1 MTNEDAGG
9 TVETPTI
16 DELTT
21 QLTAEKEARAKAEAK
36 IVDMKK
42 TSKETTPKTKE
53 TTVKEVPEVD
63 TSKFM
68 TKEDFEKEKFFES
81 NPELVEHKDTINEYV
96 SKWYS
101 LEDAKV
107 VVISKDSTIQ
117 ARANTNNS
125 NFTDWMSWG
134 GTKTYSWEDLY
145 KLWQKDP
152 ALKRQAMEDIA
163 AGKAIETA

>member
-42 TSKETTPKTKE
+42 ASKETTPKTKE

-96 SKWYS
+96 SK
-101 LEDAKV
+101 
-107 VVISKDSTIQ
+107 
-117 ARANTNNS
+117 
-125 NFTDWMSWG
+125 
-134 GTKTYSWEDLY
+134 
-145 KLWQKDP
+145 
-152 ALKRQAMEDIA
+152 
-163 AGKAIETA
+163 